1 MSELTT
7 SKVIAL
13 ITAQC
18 RKIVRQQSS
27 GISDVKWDTATHSLI
42 FTLTNG
48 KTVSV
53 PITASASGIT
63 YSNKTS
69 KLDANDVQSAID
81 EILTKLN
88 KSISDLGLSVA
99 YLDEQNDF
107 TAPNNFNAE
116 TNFSADV
123 SVTNSD
129 VDIHNGMLDITDNTD
144 GKDIVTRYNAEKIT
158 INENNE
164 NTTHTLTFPKET
176 GTFVTT
182 NKFDTKHSVVKN
194 RDTDTQK
201 EDTWFTDD
209 ADATLA
215 MTQENTTTNSSVS
228 VQKGYA
234 EISTFDFGEL
244 TNNSR
249 VSVTSDLIS
258 LVSADANTPDA
269 KTTTLT
275 ISPENVQINGK
286 DISTE
291 TELEKKLDKV
301 ETPSSFMKL
310 YGIQKDGSQT
320 LVNIDEQT
328 DSNSTNLVQNKVV
341 TNALKDKL
349 NVFAPGESNRVYVRK
364 ENNLDSSLP
373 YTYTAEGDSIVYR
386 NAYGRTQVEDPTQ
399 SKDAVNKQYADNLQ
413 KYLSITG
420 ESGILDEEQYNL
432 VKTYDNLIIQ
442 RTGIDYRRSGY
453 PTNGSGDYVFVSDY
467 YSKPNGTEE
476 WAAYIITIKTDKSW
490 TFTIKPFF
498 KVDEQS
504 YPPFVTIDPASAV
517 NGTFTEEELGILQ
530 SSVSAYIMRD
540 GEIYNRQDDKEDK
553 GYLRYVHDGEDNL
566 HHSSTKDIAVTLS
579 TRAWTLR
586 VQGTDIIPTINSNNL
601 ITSGGVYTALSDK
614 TKTDGSNI
622 NYDEFAAA
630 LKVEQFFRRTPT
642 SGVNVIKFGNIWMV
656 SKTVEVAGNAEEE
669 FAFPIQFDNDYP
681 MCWCNSSAE
690 GQSVNN
696 SSAVISFDSLSMKIR
711 TCGANSTVTMFAIGW
726 KSS

>member
-1 MSELTT
+1 MSDLST

-18 RKIVRQQSS
+18 KKIVRQQSS
-27 GISDVKWDTATHSLI
+27 GIADVKWDTATHSLV
-42 FTLTNG
+42 FTLTDG

-53 PITASASGIT
+53 AITASASGIT
-63 YSNKTS
+63 YSNEAS
-69 KLDANDVQSAID
+69 KLDSNDVQSAID

-88 KSISDLGLSVA
+88 KAISDLGLSVA

-116 TNFSADV
+116 TSFSADV

-129 VDIHNGMLDITDNTD
+129 IDIHNGMLDITDNTG

-215 MTQENTTTNSSVS
+215 MAQENTTTSSSVS

-234 EISTFDFGEL
+234 EMSAFDFGEI

-258 LVSADANTPDA
+258 LISADANTQDA
-269 KTTTLT
+269 KTTILT

-291 TELEKKLDKV
+291 TELDKKLDKV
-301 ETPSSFMKL
+301 ETPSSFVKL
-310 YGIQKDGSQT
+310 YGVQKDGSQA

-328 DSNSTNLVQNKVV
+328 DSNSTNPVQNKVV

-386 NAYGRTQVEDPTQ
+386 NAYGRTQVEEPTQ
-399 SKDAVNKQYADNLQ
+399 PKDAVNKEYADSLQ
-413 KYLSITG
+413 RYISLTG
-420 ESGILDEEQYNL
+420 ESGILEDDQYNT
-432 VKTYDNLIIQ
+432 VKEYDNLIIQ
-442 RTGIDYRRSGY
+442 RAGIDFRRSGY
-453 PTNGSGDYVFVSDY
+453 PSNGQGDYVFTSTY
-467 YSKPNGTEE
+467 YAKPNGTEE
-476 WAAYIITIKTDKSW
+476 FDAYIITIKQDKTW
-490 TFTIKPFF
+490 TFTLKNFLMIG
-498 KVDEQS
+498 EQT
-504 YPPFVTIDPASAV
+504 YAPFVEINPSSAT
-517 NGTFTEEELGILQ
+517 NGNLSDDDFENLTEHDDVYIILNNEYYYKADNGHTPGILSYTHTGWNGNAPQ
-530 SSVSAYIMRD
+530 DKSINITLATKAWTLVIGQTRYYRHYICLEADGKTLYYDFSSTQSTAYTVSTLPAMPDDIITAIQVVAGGYYSSVSGLVYRNGQ
-540 GEIYNRQDDKEDK
+540 GELKVIAHGMYTSN
-553 GYLRYVHDGEDNL
+553 GTSMSYLQLAG
-566 HHSSTKDIAVTLS
+566 
-579 TRAWTLR
+579 
-586 VQGTDIIPTINSNNL
+586 
-601 ITSGGVYTALSDK
+601 
-614 TKTDGSNI
+614 
-622 NYDEFAAA
+622 AAA
-630 LKVEQFFRRTPT
+630 TFVK
-642 SGVNVIKFGNIWMV
+642 
-656 SKTVEVAGNAEEE
+656 
-669 FAFPIQFDNDYP
+669 D
-681 MCWCNSSAE
+681 
-690 GQSVNN
+690 
-696 SSAVISFDSLSMKIR
+696 
-711 TCGANSTVTMFAIGW
+711 TVTIL
-726 KSS
+726 

>member
-1 MSELTT
+1 MSDLST

-18 RKIVRQQSS
+18 KKIVRQQSS
-27 GISDVKWDTATHSLI
+27 GIADVKWDTATHSLV
-42 FTLTNG
+42 FTLTDG

-53 PITASASGIT
+53 AITASASGIT
-63 YSNKTS
+63 YSNEAS
-69 KLDANDVQSAID
+69 KLDSNDVQSAID

-88 KSISDLGLSVA
+88 KAISDLGLSVA

-116 TNFSADV
+116 TSFSADV

-129 VDIHNGMLDITDNTD
+129 IDIHNGMLDITDNTG

-215 MTQENTTTNSSVS
+215 MAQENTTTSSSVS

-234 EISTFDFGEL
+234 EMSAFDFGEI

-258 LVSADANTPDA
+258 LISADANTQDA
-269 KTTTLT
+269 KTTILT

-291 TELEKKLDKV
+291 TELDKKLDKV
-301 ETPSSFMKL
+301 ETPSSFVKL
-310 YGIQKDGSQT
+310 YGVQKDGSQA

-328 DSNSTNLVQNKVV
+328 DSNSTNPVQSKVV

-386 NAYGRTQVEDPTQ
+386 NAYGRTQVEEPTQ
-399 SKDAVNKQYADNLQ
+399 PKDAVNKEYADSLQ
-413 KYLSITG
+413 RYISLTG
-420 ESGILDEEQYNL
+420 ESGILEDDQYNT
-432 VKTYDNLIIQ
+432 VKEYDNLIIQ
-442 RTGIDYRRSGY
+442 RAGIDFRRSGY
-453 PTNGSGDYVFVSDY
+453 PSNGQGDYVFTSTY
-467 YSKPNGTEE
+467 YAKPNGTEE
-476 WAAYIITIKTDKSW
+476 FDAYIITIKQDKTW
-490 TFTIKPFF
+490 TFTLKNFLMIG
-498 KVDEQS
+498 EQT
-504 YPPFVTIDPASAV
+504 YAPFVEINPSSAT
-517 NGTFTEEELGILQ
+517 NGNLSDDDFENLTEHDDVYIILNNEYYYKADNGHTPGILSYTHTGWNGNAPQ
-530 SSVSAYIMRD
+530 DKSINITLATKAWTLVIGQTRYYRHYICLEADGKTLYYDFSSTQSTAYTVSTLPAMPDDIITAIQVVAGGYYSSVSGLVYRNGQ
-540 GEIYNRQDDKEDK
+540 GELKVIAHGMYTSN
-553 GYLRYVHDGEDNL
+553 GTSMSYLQLAG
-566 HHSSTKDIAVTLS
+566 
-579 TRAWTLR
+579 
-586 VQGTDIIPTINSNNL
+586 
-601 ITSGGVYTALSDK
+601 
-614 TKTDGSNI
+614 
-622 NYDEFAAA
+622 AAA
-630 LKVEQFFRRTPT
+630 TFVK
-642 SGVNVIKFGNIWMV
+642 
-656 SKTVEVAGNAEEE
+656 
-669 FAFPIQFDNDYP
+669 D
-681 MCWCNSSAE
+681 
-690 GQSVNN
+690 
-696 SSAVISFDSLSMKIR
+696 
-711 TCGANSTVTMFAIGW
+711 TVTIL
-726 KSS
+726 